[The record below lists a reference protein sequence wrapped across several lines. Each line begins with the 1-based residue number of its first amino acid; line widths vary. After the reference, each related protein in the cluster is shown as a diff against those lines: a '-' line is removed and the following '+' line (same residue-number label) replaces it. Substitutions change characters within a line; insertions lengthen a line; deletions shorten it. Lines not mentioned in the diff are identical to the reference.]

1 MASWWFRSCCTHLFS
16 EGEEEKETTAKL
28 FHIRYVSM
36 HTWIIDFLMERNT
49 ETSRSK
55 CVWAVAHW
63 KKWEHIGS
71 YLYLCRCKCVS
82 VYKQSA
88 FRRVWLQL
96 QTFLYLVCASHSISF
111 VCSNNFLFSVFFS
124 FLFLIRFFFFFYFC
138 LLFVLF
144 LHHYFPSLNLTKSV
158 CSLLLFTWPVVV
170 YVCILYV
177 SQFWAY
183 EHFFVTVCVYVYR
196 WWLWFTV
203 RKSHSMT
210 LLL

>member
-1 MASWWFRSCCTHLFS
+1 MNYRLFNGTEYRNFS
-16 EGEEEKETTAKL
+16 VKMCLGCSILKKVRA
-28 FHIRYVSM
+28 Y
-36 HTWIIDFLMERNT
+36 WIWM
-49 ETSRSK
+49 
-55 CVWAVAHW
+55 
-63 KKWEHIGS
+63 

-124 FLFLIRFFFFFYFC
+124 FLFLIRFFSSSSTSACYLYNFYITI
-138 LLFVLF
+138 
-144 LHHYFPSLNLTKSV
+144 FPSLNLTKSV

-177 SQFWAY
+177 SQF
-183 EHFFVTVCVYVYR
+183 
-196 WWLWFTV
+196 
-203 RKSHSMT
+203 
-210 LLL
+210 